1 MEQAPNLLDW
11 YWDLPIV
18 TRTYFTCC
26 VALTAAC
33 ALDIVTPYSLYYNWH
48 AISQL
53 GEVWRLVTNFMFFGN
68 LGVDFLFHM
77 FFLTRYCRT
86 LEESTY
92 AGRSVDFAFVLFLG
106 CVIFMAFAPFMSM
119 IFYGSSLSFMLV
131 YLWGRRNPGMQIALL
146 GLVGF
151 SAPYLPFALLG
162 ISLLLGHDPTS
173 DLFGIAVGHLL
184 YFLEDVWPMIAEV
197 RGWRIKRVLPMP
209 SFILSAYESWRNR
222 RLETLERAT
231 DDIPTPDQH
240 VFVEEN
246 RDGLPGDE
254 RPIFG
259 QHEHDSLEAHAEHG
273 DVAGTDPVSRSED
286 GGQDEDTMHTDG
298 EVDVEAEDD
307 SVRIEGAQG
316 NIRLPA
322 RDNLTLRRTARA
334 ESNA

>member
-53 GEVWRLVTNFMFFGN
+53 GEVWRLITNFMFFGN

-92 AGRSVDFAFVLFLG
+92 AGRSIDFAFILLLG
-106 CVIFMAFAPFMSM
+106 CVIFMSFAPYMSM

-197 RGWRIKRVLPMP
+197 RDWRITRVLPMP
-209 SFILSAYESWRNR
+209 SLIMNSYESWRNR
-222 RLETLERAT
+222 RLETLEQPTIEIGAPENDVPVPEQNMEPLERQQPVNEQNDLQTNAFHPDFGSMESTEPCTAAQEEQTEEDAT
-231 DDIPTPDQH
+231 
-240 VFVEEN
+240 
-246 RDGLPGDE
+246 
-254 RPIFG
+254 
-259 QHEHDSLEAHAEHG
+259 
-273 DVAGTDPVSRSED
+273 
-286 GGQDEDTMHTDG
+286 HTDG
-298 EVDVEAEDD
+298 EVDLETASESTYIENAE
-307 SVRIEGAQG
+307 G
-316 NIRLPA
+316 NIRLPD
-322 RDNLTLRRTARA
+322 RDNLIHRRTTPA
-334 ESNA
+334 ESND